1 MLHLTSGDTEVP
13 ESNRLAQVKDSEA
26 EAETRFPDSQVGA
39 PATTHSLVGPRPDRA
54 QAEIWRLGFLSSSVD
69 SFTGSLGHPQAGD
82 PTPHP
87 DRCWEVGHPSDSRSC
102 AG

>member
-26 EAETRFPDSQVGA
+26 EAETRLPDSQAGA
-39 PATTHSLVGPRPDRA
+39 PATTHPPVGPRPDRA

-82 PTPHP
+82 PPTPL
-87 DRCWEVGHPSDSRSC
+87 G
-102 AG
+102 AGR